1 MVVAGKG
8 SGDECGVEVSRFR
21 RLGVGGM
28 PIIGWETGEHS
39 FGGFRRRNPLT
50 SCLGER
56 ECALQLRAAGFR
68 ESLGMHQ
75 FFVLHDFE
83 HFRGA
88 VSDNSP
94 SVGRHSPHNCGASS
108 SSRENSQSQNSPFR
122 SVRKML
128 CPCAQVAQR
137 FSCHSTQLKRFPK
150 SYAGESAR
158 EVSVES
164 LISVLM

>member
-94 SVGRHSPHNCGASS
+94 SVGRHSPHNCGRRPLRGKIVKAKILPFAQFGKCFAHALRLPSAFPVILLNS
-108 SSRENSQSQNSPFR
+108 KDFPSPMPENLRGKSRSK
-122 SVRKML
+122 V
-128 CPCAQVAQR
+128 
-137 FSCHSTQLKRFPK
+137 
-150 SYAGESAR
+150 
-158 EVSVES
+158 
-164 LISVLM
+164 